1 MWFPEVS
8 GMDGKL
14 PLCRADVTI
23 RDWVSSRLQEEEDR
37 SYSVPYTPSLL
48 HKEQSSQGWGV
59 GWKDGQGGLEL
70 QSWEGA
76 LCEVTP
82 GNEPTSPRGVVGGRA
97 GASLQAPPQQQELRP
112 PSTWSVGSRAPFP
125 RGR

>member
-1 MWFPEVS
+1 
-8 GMDGKL
+8 MDGKL

-59 GWKDGQGGLEL
+59 GWKDGRSSCCNPSEL
-70 QSWEGA
+70 CFF
-76 LCEVTP
+76 LL
-82 GNEPTSPRGVVGGRA
+82 GRVNL
-97 GASLQAPPQQQELRP
+97 SI
-112 PSTWSVGSRAPFP
+112 PSDCS
-125 RGR
+125 